1 MKTRWSENSKEILKE
16 SGGREPALL
25 KVKIC
30 PKTMEMKVWVCL
42 RKTKCSKIKTDLD
55 IYEHLILKK
64 KATSQS
70 RESKVVF
77 SRNYA
82 KTSKLGKKKKK
93 MNLLHVQTH
102 TKINAD
108 SKASISCFD
117 RLSTRSLYPKC
128 VHAFKT
134 DKQKKNLIK
143 MAQDM
148 SRYFTKQS
156 VNRANRSIK
165 CS

>member
-64 KATSQS
+64 KATS
-70 RESKVVF
+70 
-77 SRNYA
+77 
-82 KTSKLGKKKKK
+82 
-93 MNLLHVQTH
+93 
-102 TKINAD
+102 
-108 SKASISCFD
+108 
-117 RLSTRSLYPKC
+117 
-128 VHAFKT
+128 
-134 DKQKKNLIK
+134 
-143 MAQDM
+143 
-148 SRYFTKQS
+148 
-156 VNRANRSIK
+156 
-165 CS
+165 

>member
-64 KATSQS
+64 RQHHRAERARWSFQEIMLKHP
-70 RESKVVF
+70 
-77 SRNYA
+77 NW
-82 KTSKLGKKKKK
+82 GKKKKK
-93 MNLLHVQTH
+93 DFASRTNTH
-102 TKINAD
+102 
-108 SKASISCFD
+108 
-117 RLSTRSLYPKC
+117 
-128 VHAFKT
+128 
-134 DKQKKNLIK
+134 KN
-143 MAQDM
+143 
-148 SRYFTKQS
+148 
-156 VNRANRSIK
+156 
-165 CS
+165 

>member
-16 SGGREPALL
+16 LGGREPALL

-42 RKTKCSKIKTDLD
+42 RKTKCSKIKTDLG

-64 KATSQS
+64 RQHHRAERARWSFQEIMLKHP
-70 RESKVVF
+70 
-77 SRNYA
+77 NW
-82 KTSKLGKKKKK
+82 GKKKKK
-93 MNLLHVQTH
+93 TLLHVQTH